1 VGRPHRP
8 AERRRRE
15 VGQIDRRHRMT
26 TETRP
31 AEPRTPAAERTSP
44 AVKWPVFGAS
54 LIGVVAVAIWAIATP
69 DAAYDTIY
77 SWTVWVGSSFGWFY
91 ILLGT
96 AILVFVLFLGI
107 SRFGTLRLGPE
118 HSRPEFSTFAWASML
133 FAAGIGTDVMF
144 FSVVEPVTQYVAPPV
159 GDGETVQAAREAT
172 VWTLFHYGITG
183 WGMYALMGMALGFF
197 AYRLNL
203 PLAVRS
209 ALYPIF
215 GRRIDGVLGHA
226 VDTAAVLG
234 TIFGVATS
242 LGIGVVFLNFG
253 LNELFGVP
261 NGLTAQ
267 IALAAL
273 AVTVAAISATT
284 GVDKGIRFL
293 SQLNVIL
300 ALALAFWVLITGK
313 TEMLLEG
320 VVMNVGDFVASF
332 PGLTMDTMAFDQANE
347 WMNLWTLFFWAW
359 WVAWASFVGLF
370 LARISRGRTI
380 RQFVAGTMV
389 IPFAY
394 IVMWVSIFGNA
405 ALDRV
410 RGGDEAFAEAAQN
423 YDGRGFFMLVEEY
436 PASGVVIALGTFVG
450 LLFYITSADSGA
462 LVMGNLCSHLRHVQE
477 DCAAW
482 QRIVWAAVTGLLTI
496 AVLAVGGIYAL
507 QYATVIMGLPFAIVM
522 ILVMWGL
529 FKALR
534 REMQRVDSSGVHH
547 RPPPSPEGERESWT
561 ARIARVTNFVDLD
574 DAHDH
579 LERIVAPALT
589 KVAEELRARG
599 VAAATDSGVAEPSED
614 DPDGGRYV
622 EIRAD
627 DPNHPDHPF
636 RYRVQVTM
644 SPVPTYGGRM
654 IGDRDQY
661 ARLDVHLDT
670 GAQGYDVMGY
680 SESQV
685 IHDCL
690 DEYEQHLAFLRLS

>member
-1 VGRPHRP
+1 MSTDTRM
-8 AERRRRE
+8 AEE
-15 VGQIDRRHRMT
+15 
-26 TETRP
+26 
-31 AEPRTPAAERTSP
+31 SP
-44 AVKWPVFGAS
+44 AGEVPATGRWGGPPVKWPVFVSS
-54 LIGVVAVAIWAIATP
+54 LVGVVAVALWAIVTP
-69 DAAYDTIY
+69 DAAYATIY
-77 SWTVWVGSSFGWFY
+77 DWTVWVGGAFGWFY
-91 ILLGT
+91 IALGT
-96 AILVFVLFLGI
+96 AILVFVLYLGI
-107 SRFGTLRLGPE
+107 SRFGTMRLGPE

-159 GDGETVQAAREAT
+159 GEGGTVQAARDAT

-215 GRRIDGVLGHA
+215 GKRIDGVLGHA

-234 TIFGVATS
+234 TVFGVATS
-242 LGIGVVFLNFG
+242 LGIGVVFLNIG

-261 NGLTAQ
+261 VGLGAQ
-267 IALAAL
+267 IALAVL
-273 AVTVAAISATT
+273 AITIAAISATT

-300 ALALAFWVLITGK
+300 ALSLAAWVLVTGR
-313 TEMLLEG
+313 TQLLLEG

-332 PGLTMDTMAFDQANE
+332 PGLTLDTMAYDQANE

-405 ALDRV
+405 ALERV

-423 YDGRGFFMLVEEY
+423 YDGRGFFMLVEQY
-436 PASGVVIALGTFVG
+436 PASGAVIAVATFVG
-450 LLFYITSADSGA
+450 LLFYVTSADSGA
-462 LVMGNLCSHLRHVQE
+462 LVMANLCSRLRHVQE
-477 DCAAW
+477 DGAAW
-482 QRIVWAAVTGLLTI
+482 QRIIWAAVTGLLTI
-496 AVLAVGGIYAL
+496 SVLAVGGIYAL

-529 FKALR
+529 YKALR
-534 REMQRVDSSGVHH
+534 RELQRVEAGSVHH
-547 RPPPSPEGERESWT
+547 RPPPGPEADRESWKS
-561 ARIARVTNFVDLD
+561 RIARVTNFVDVQDAEGHLD
-574 DAHDH
+574 
-579 LERIVAPALT
+579 RIVVPALT
-589 KVAEELRARG
+589 EVASELQARG
-599 VAAATDSGVAEPSED
+599 VPATTVTGVAEPSED
-614 DPDGGRYV
+614 DAHGGRYV
-622 EIRAD
+622 ELRAD
-627 DPNHPDHPF
+627 DRENPDHPF
-636 RYRVQVTM
+636 RYRVQVTLA
-644 SPVPTYGGRM
+644 PVPTYGGRM

-670 GAQGYDVMGY
+670 GAQDYDVMGY
-680 SESQV
+680 RSSQV

-690 DEYEQHLAFLRLS
+690 DQYEQHLEFLRRV